1 MRFGHMLASVAL
13 GFATLA
19 STGAKAVEIEYWQYV
34 FDTRVKA
41 MNQLIAK
48 FQEAKLD
55 PVPVTRLASFAPRRH
70 SGCRGGFNHYPPRL
84 GVEGFGG
91 QHDPLPHPAGG

>member
-41 MNQLIAK
+41 MNQLIA
-48 FQEAKLD
+48 
-55 PVPVTRLASFAPRRH
+55 
-70 SGCRGGFNHYPPRL
+70 
-84 GVEGFGG
+84 
-91 QHDPLPHPAGG
+91 